1 MWLWFFG
8 SMEVVSEGDYCIN
21 KGILNSDAFSVY
33 VDNSLNFKRVKIP
46 LCQFTVNPEIMAT
59 LTEKAANGSATTI
72 SDTETETSTPESGD
86 KPEYE
91 EWNFSSIFNHD
102 PTRKSHTTSDSV
114 GIMLCKT
121 HILSL
126 PNKN

>member
-1 MWLWFFG
+1 
-8 SMEVVSEGDYCIN
+8 MEVVSEGDYCIN
-21 KGILNSDAFSVY
+21 KGILNSDAFSVS

-46 LCQFTVNPEIMAT
+46 LCQFTVNTEIMAT

-91 EWNFSSIFNHD
+91 E
-102 PTRKSHTTSDSV
+102 
-114 GIMLCKT
+114 
-121 HILSL
+121 
-126 PNKN
+126 